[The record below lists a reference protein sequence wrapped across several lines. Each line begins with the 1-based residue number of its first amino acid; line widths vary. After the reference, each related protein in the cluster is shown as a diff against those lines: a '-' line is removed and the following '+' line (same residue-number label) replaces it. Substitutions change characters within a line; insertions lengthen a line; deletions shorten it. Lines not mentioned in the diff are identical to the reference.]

1 MNTQDSAM
9 GSQGGR
15 EAGTGPDA
23 VEISTGPN
31 PSAAV
36 IWLHG
41 LGADGHDFEPVVPQ
55 LMWPGAPDIRF
66 IFPHAPVRP
75 VTLNNGMAMRA
86 WYDIV
91 SLTGNR
97 DQDQKGIAD
106 SVNDT
111 AALVRRERERGI
123 DSDQIV
129 VAGFSQGGAIA
140 LQLAVRYPEK
150 LAGLIALSTYML
162 LDHRLENDRHEANKD
177 LPLFVGHG
185 RSDPMVPFM
194 LGEQL
199 AERMRNL
206 GHPVEWHSYPML
218 HAVCPEEIAD
228 LSGWLRTTLD

>member
-1 MNTQDSAM
+1 M

-228 LSGWLRTTLD
+228 LSAWLRTTLD